1 MSPAWP
7 RLTMG
12 EFDLD
17 VFDNKA
23 LKLILALFIFIV
35 VVVLLNVLIAIVSN
49 SHDSIDEKTAAGLFY
64 RSRLEYITETT
75 PVVHSSCFQAI
86 AKCLKL
92 TPTEDKH
99 TIKKRLEEAL
109 EQHKDDVA
117 EDDSDS
123 ARLSAIRESEQR
135 TKKDLADTNQK
146 LAAMEKK
153 IDELLRAQGLPSDDA
168 KTVAPGTSA
177 TDEASHSVTHYA
189 WEDPGPEPPTPI

>member
-1 MSPAWP
+1 M
-7 RLTMG
+7 
-12 EFDLD
+12 D

-99 TIKKRLEEAL
+99 TIKKRLEDAL
-109 EQHKDDVA
+109 EQHKEDA
-117 EDDSDS
+117 EADPV
-123 ARLSAIRESEQR
+123 RESEER
-135 TKKDLADTNQK
+135 TKKELADVKSELEAKMAGLTAK
-146 LAAMEKK
+146 LDAILEK
-153 IDELLRAQGLPSDDA
+153 LPV
-168 KTVAPGTSA
+168 K
-177 TDEASHSVTHYA
+177 
-189 WEDPGPEPPTPI
+189 